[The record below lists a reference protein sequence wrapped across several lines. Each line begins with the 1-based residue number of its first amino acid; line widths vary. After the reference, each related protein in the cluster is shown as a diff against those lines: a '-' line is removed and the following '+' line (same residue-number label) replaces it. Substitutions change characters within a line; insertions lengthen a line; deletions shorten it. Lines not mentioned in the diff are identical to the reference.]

1 MYGESFIFIIIPFIF
16 QLQNYYIHVLIAALK
31 NVLCVIFLNK
41 KTSTTHFYNKV
52 YLLYNNTHAT
62 FLLENYL

>member
-1 MYGESFIFIIIPFIF
+1 MIKNKKTTKKIVSDIIMKNGESFIFIIIPFIF

-41 KTSTTHFYNKV
+41 KNFY
-52 YLLYNNTHAT
+52 HT
-62 FLLENYL
+62 F